1 MEKFYLYVVLFMLY
15 SFLGWLMEVMLQLFR
30 HHRFVNRGFLIGPIC
45 PIYGYGSLSLI
56 ILLTRYRYNPILLFL
71 FSIIICSLL
80 EYMTSYFMEKIFKI
94 RWWDYRDKKFN
105 LNGRICLETMI
116 PFGILGTL
124 IVYILNP
131 IFVNMISII
140 NINVL
145 KIISIILL
153 IIYIIDN
160 IISFTLTFKLKN
172 IIKLKN
178 KDATEELNK
187 LFKDILLNKGYFKK
201 RIIKAFPKSRNVK
214 KENL

>member
-131 IFVNMISII
+131 ILVSIILSI
-140 NINVL
+140 NINIL
-145 KIISIILL
+145 KIVSIILL